1 MNTTRRLTPVV
12 MIAASLA
19 ALFVVQASDA
29 AEPATVVMLPTVHVT
44 AKRSAVLPQVV
55 RLPEV
60 TVVGKR
66 ERSESTRLAQVRTGT
81 PL

>member
-1 MNTTRRLTPVV
+1 MNTTRRMTPVV

-29 AEPATVVMLPTVHVT
+29 AEPAPVVTMPTVHVV
-44 AKRSAVLPQVV
+44 AKRSAVLPQLV

-66 ERSESTRLAQVRTGT
+66 ERSESTRLAQLHSGT